1 MRNILVL
8 AATLALG
15 SLSTATATRVDTMQP
30 RPAES
35 IKSCTLEVTGMTCAG
50 CEAAVKL
57 AAKGIAGVKD
67 AKASYAKG
75 TAHVTFDPKKTTA
88 VAIARTIAQKTG
100 SKVEVRSRQAAG
112 SGGCVTTPTGAER
125 APRQ

>member
-75 TAHVTFDPKKTTA
+75 TADVTFDPAKTTA
-88 VAIARTIAQKTG
+88 VAIASTIAQKTG
-100 SKVEVRSRQAAG
+100 YKVEVAK
-112 SGGCVTTPTGAER
+112 
-125 APRQ
+125 

>member
-8 AATLALG
+8 AAALAIG
-15 SLSTATATRVDTMQP
+15 ILSTATATRVDTMQA
-30 RPAES
+30 RQAES

-57 AAKGIAGVKD
+57 AAKRIAGVKD
-67 AKASYAKG
+67 AKASYVKG
-75 TAHVTFDPKKTTA
+75 TADVTFDPAKTTA

-100 SKVEVRSRQAAG
+100 YKVEVAK
-112 SGGCVTTPTGAER
+112 
-125 APRQ
+125 